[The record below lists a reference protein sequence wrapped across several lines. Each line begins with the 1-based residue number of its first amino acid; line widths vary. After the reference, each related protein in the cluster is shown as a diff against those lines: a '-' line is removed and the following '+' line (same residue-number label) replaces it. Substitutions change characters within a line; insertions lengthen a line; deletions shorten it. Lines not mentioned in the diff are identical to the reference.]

1 MMSVSDVQRRA
12 GLRERSRALFGG
24 AQYRLEVGVAIADG
38 DGVVCIKDL
47 AQELGD
53 PPGVGSVN
61 TELKVLERAGLLVR
75 ASRERGERRVYLL
88 RQPSTYWQ
96 FCQELRDATGVRRRT
111 PPVKGTSATG
121 PGTARA

>member
-1 MMSVSDVQRRA
+1 MVRSDNRRRA
-12 GLRERSRALFGG
+12 ALRQRSRALFGG
-24 AQYRLEVGVAIADG
+24 AQYRLEVGASIADG

-75 ASRERGERRVYLL
+75 APRERGERRVYLM
-88 RQPSTYWQ
+88 RQPSAYWQ
-96 FCQELRDATGVRRRT
+96 LCQELRNATKPRRRA
-111 PPVKGTSATG
+111 PQSPQ
-121 PGTARA
+121 